1 MPLPAAMSTRT
12 VKYVEWLTRRSR
24 WVLAVGAAVAA
35 ISAYLTIWHLPLR
48 ADLAYLLPRDAP
60 SVRDGEKLLARMPAK
75 DTNLVLV
82 VAPDP
87 TIRAAAAAQALA
99 GIRRISPE
107 LVERAEA
114 DDAETRA
121 FVTANAALY
130 VPLADLQL
138 ARDTLSDV
146 VATAKAKANPL
157 FVDLDDDD
165 DEGPRGPIDPR
176 FDELKRRRTEA
187 EATYARS
194 RFVSADGTTQVI
206 ILRTA
211 FVATDIHKDRALQTQ
226 LDEIAAGVKLT
237 YPSAEVG
244 FAGGVTV
251 TLAEQAALV
260 RGVLLSSLIT
270 AVLVAVVLFAYLR
283 SVKLILLLTAN
294 LVVGVLVA
302 FGVAAL
308 TVGHLNAATAF
319 LGAIIAGNG
328 VNYGILLVARYL
340 EERRGVDG
348 APATSPCGAERS
360 PAVTAMSAALAGTL
374 KPTLVASLGAA
385 IAYGALAATK
395 FRGFAD
401 FAWIGGVGMLVC
413 WIASFTLLP
422 VLVMRFAPAPRRTA
436 SPWFGTVITR
446 VFGLRRPVLACA
458 GAGAITIAAG
468 VLTWQYI
475 QNDPFEYDMTEMRSR
490 GEDARQARAWMR
502 RSDEA
507 FGRGLAGIAGQTYVA
522 VDDPAQVPGVVA
534 ALKQA
539 AAKHSIVGPVTS
551 ILDALPPDQRE
562 KLALATEIRTLID
575 LVLGEAGH
583 DLPADL
589 RAQLAAFRPRDDLHL
604 LTAADLPRD
613 WAVKLTER
621 DGSVGRIVAVKPSAE
636 FDELNGKDLIAF
648 ATAVRNAKV
657 GDAPVMAAGPS
668 VLFADVL
675 QQIQQ
680 DGPMVTLVAGLGLTL
695 MVLLV
700 VGRSRRSIA
709 VLAATGSGTL
719 AMIAVCAVAG
729 LEINFL
735 DFVALPITLG
745 LGIDYAINVA
755 DRAEHDASDPLGALR
770 TTGGAVF
777 VCSLTTIIGYASL
790 FASDNNAIRGFGLA
804 SLVGEITCAIAAFV
818 VVPAIM
824 ALPRMKDLPSSDSSM
839 ALPQMS

>member
-1 MPLPAAMSTRT
+1 MSTRA

-24 WVLAVGAAVAA
+24 WVLAVGATVAA
-35 ISAYLTIWHLPLR
+35 LSAYLTIWHLPLR

-60 SVRDGEKLLARMPAK
+60 SVRDGEQLLARMPAK

-130 VPLADLQL
+130 VPLEDLQL

-157 FVDLDDDD
+157 LVDLDD
-165 DEGPRGPIDPR
+165 EPAGIDPR
-176 FDELKRRRTEA
+176 FEELERRRTAA

-206 ILRTA
+206 VLRTA
-211 FVATDIHKDRALQTQ
+211 FVATDVHKDRALQTQ
-226 LDEIAAGVKLT
+226 LDEIAAGIKVT

-270 AVLVAVVLFAYLR
+270 ALLVAVVLFAYLR

-302 FGVAAL
+302 FGFAAL

-328 VNYGILLVARYL
+328 VNYGILLVARFL
-340 EERRGVDG
+340 EERRQADVV
-348 APATSPCGAERS
+348 P
-360 PAVTAMSAALAGTL
+360 AMSAALAGTL

-413 WIASFTLLP
+413 WIASFTILP
-422 VLVMRFAPAPRRTA
+422 VLILRFAPTPRRAA
-436 SPWFGTVITR
+436 SAWFGTVIVR

-458 GAGAITIAAG
+458 AAGAITIVAG
-468 VLTWQYI
+468 VVTWQYI

-490 GEDARQARAWMR
+490 GADAQRARAWMR

-522 VDDPAQVPGVVA
+522 VDDPAEVPGVVG

-539 AAKHSIVGPVTS
+539 AIEHPIVGPVTS
-551 ILDALPPDQRE
+551 ILDALPPDQHA
-562 KLALATEIRTLID
+562 KLALASELRTLID
-575 LVLGEAGH
+575 FVLGEAGS
-583 DLPADL
+583 DLTTDL
-589 RAQLAAFRPRDDLHL
+589 RAQLAAFRPRDELRA

-621 DGSVGRIVAVKPSAE
+621 DGSVGRIIAVKPSAE
-636 FDELNGKDLIAF
+636 FDELDGHDLIAF
-648 ATAVRNAKV
+648 ANAVRNAKV
-657 GDAPVMAAGPS
+657 GDEPVMAAGPS

-675 QQIQQ
+675 QQIQK
-680 DGPMVTLVAGLGLTL
+680 DGPVVTLVAGIGLTL

-700 VGRSRRSIA
+700 VGRSRRSLA

-729 LEINFL
+729 LQINFL

-755 DRAEHDASDPLGALR
+755 DRAEHDGTDPLSALR

-777 VCSLTTIIGYASL
+777 VCSLTTIIGYTSL

-824 ALPRMKDLPSSDSSM
+824 ALPRMKDIPSSDSSM

>member
-1 MPLPAAMSTRT
+1 MSTRAG
-12 VKYVEWLTRRSR
+12 KYIEWLTRRSR

-60 SVRDGEKLLARMPAK
+60 SVKDGEQLLARMPAK

-130 VPLADLQL
+130 VPIEDLQL

-157 FVDLDDDD
+157 FIDLDD
-165 DEGPRGPIDPR
+165 EPAATAPPDPR
-176 FDELKRRRTEA
+176 FEELERRRTNA
-187 EATYARS
+187 ESTYARS
-194 RFVSADGTTQVI
+194 RFISADGTTQVI

-211 FVATDIHKDRALQTQ
+211 FVATDVHKDRALQRQ
-226 LDEIAAGVKLT
+226 LDEIAAGVKVT

-270 AVLVAVVLFAYLR
+270 ALLVAVVLFAYLR

-340 EERRGVDG
+340 EERRHADVH
-348 APATSPCGAERS
+348 
-360 PAVTAMSAALAGTL
+360 TAMSTALAGTL

-385 IAYGALAATK
+385 IAYGALAATT

-422 VLVMRFAPAPRRTA
+422 VLLLRFAPTPRRAA
-436 SPWFGTVITR
+436 SAWFGTVIVR
-446 VFGLRRPVLACA
+446 VFGVRRPVLACA
-458 GAGAITIAAG
+458 AAGAITLAAG
-468 VLTWQYI
+468 VLTWRYVE
-475 QNDPFEYDMTEMRSR
+475 NDPFEYDMTEMRSR
-490 GEDARQARAWMR
+490 GADAQRARAWMR

-522 VDDPAQVPGVVA
+522 VDDPAEVPGVVG
-534 ALKQA
+534 ALEQA
-539 AAKHSIVGPVTS
+539 AAKHPIVGPVTS
-551 ILDALPPDQRE
+551 ILDALPPDQRA
-562 KLALATEIRTLID
+562 KLALAAELRTLID
-575 LVLGEAGH
+575 LVLGEAGN

-589 RAQLAAFRPRDDLHL
+589 RAQLAAFRPRDELRE

-613 WAVKLTER
+613 WVVKLTER
-621 DGSVGRIVAVKPSAE
+621 DGSIGRIVAVKPGAE
-636 FDELNGKDLIAF
+636 FDELDGKDLIAF
-648 ATAVRNAKV
+648 ARAVRSARV
-657 GDAPVMAAGPS
+657 GDKPVVAAGPS

-675 QQIQQ
+675 QQIQK
-680 DGPMVTLVAGLGLTL
+680 DGPVVTLVAGIGLTL

-700 VGRSRRSIA
+700 VGRSRRSLA

-729 LEINFL
+729 LQINFL

-755 DRAEHDASDPLGALR
+755 DRTEHGDQDPLAALR
-770 TTGGAVF
+770 STGGAVF
-777 VCSLTTIIGYASL
+777 VCSLTTVIGYASL

-804 SLVGEITCAIAAFV
+804 SLVGEITCAVAAFV

-824 ALPRMKDLPSSDSSM
+824 ALPRMKDMPASDSSM